1 MLVVTTHALWWNEAS
16 LVAQTVKN
24 LPVMGKTQV
33 QSLGW
38 EDPLEKEMATHSN
51 ILAWRIP
58 WTEDPGGVEKS
69 LTLSLFSTNCLGYVG
84 ACFATILLLAC
95 FRKHHLGK
103 GSINS
108 LTSEL
113 NQSSVHLFYKAQDGK
128 YFRLCAHVVSV
139 TTALLCHSSIKT
151 VKQQVNKWFGFVPI
165 KLYLLKQPVGPIWS
179 MAIVHLPLD

>member
-1 MLVVTTHALWWNEAS
+1 MNR
-16 LVAQTVKN
+16 
-24 LPVMGKTQV
+24 G
-33 QSLGW
+33 
-38 EDPLEKEMATHSN
+38 
-51 ILAWRIP
+51 AWRA
-58 WTEDPGGVEKS
+58 TVHGVEKS

-151 VKQQVNKWFGFVPI
+151 VKQQVNK
-165 KLYLLKQPVGPIWS
+165 
-179 MAIVHLPLD
+179 